1 MNQSPATNRGF
12 QAILVVLLLCAFG
25 ALTLTSEAEARPKKC
40 FGKKINRVVSGKKK
54 TVRLA
59 YRDVAWIAAKN
70 VTVRAKPNST
80 ICAGRGRQ
88 VIYAGKGTSLT
99 DAGPGNDKI
108 VMNDKSVHSK
118 AYGGL
123 GNDLIIG
130 SRGHDKLYGS
140 PKKVPAGVADTDR
153 IEGNGGNDK
162 IWDYGGSGNEL
173 LGEEGSDTIYSLG
186 KAVSDMLGGNGAD
199 FLYSNGGKS
208 KDGALERL
216 FGEQGN
222 DRLYANQPNNQG
234 AAYIDGGEGDDLMY
248 GTPSDD
254 IIIYNSGIKK
264 VFGEGGD
271 DLFVTSG
278 RGQGTFDGGEGS
290 DTISFAAHSP
300 TEDPRSI
307 SGVEV
312 DLQAGTSSGYSDY
325 ALSGIENVI
334 GSAFDDDIKGAPG
347 VDNEIQGGIGD
358 DVIEGQDGDTIDG
371 GLGQNECTG
380 GKQVNCNDDSPGN
393 PGRADQVDITE
404 GGVLTVIGS
413 ERADNVTVG
422 YDRTGSQFEVDV
434 AGGALP
440 SGLCTVKGQDFS
452 RIYCPVD
459 RNNMNGML
467 IFSDEGDDQIR
478 LGDSI
483 PATLTTTI
491 NGGTGN
497 NTITGGPSKDFI
509 STAPGSAG
517 STLSGG
523 DGLDLLYAVDDVHL
537 IGGGDTDIFRVVN
550 PCLAADLTG
559 NDGQDSVVFAG
570 APRGVKA
577 DLAGGYAEWND
588 GGCPGPRISIA
599 KDIEKLEGTD
609 YDDYLIVGQRN
620 SSQQGRSVL
629 FGRAGIDTFDSRNG
643 SADTV
648 TTGAGGHQNTVY
660 ADKIDT
666 VTWGYGLAGH

>member
-1 MNQSPATNRGF
+1 
-12 QAILVVLLLCAFG
+12 VVLTALALCTGLLAPSD
-25 ALTLTSEAEARPKKC
+25 AAARPGKC
-40 FGKKINRVVSGKKK
+40 FGKKINRVISGKKK
-54 TVRLA
+54 IVRLA
-59 YRDVAWIAAKN
+59 YKDVAWVAAKN
-70 VTVRAKPNST
+70 VTVKAKPNST
-80 ICAGRGRQ
+80 ICAGAGRQ

-108 VMNDKSVHSK
+108 VLNDRSVRSK

-123 GNDLIIG
+123 GNDVIIG

-140 PKKVPAGVADTDR
+140 PLKVSGKAKDRDR
-153 IEGNGGNDK
+153 IEGRGGNDS
-162 IWDYGGSGNEL
+162 IYDYGGSGNQL

-186 KAVSDMLGGNGAD
+186 KAVSDLLGGNGSD

-208 KDGALERL
+208 ADGTLERL

-222 DRLYANQPNNQG
+222 DRLYGDRPKNQG
-234 AAYIDGGEGDDLMY
+234 PAYIDGGEGDDQMY
-248 GTPSDD
+248 GTSEAD
-254 IIIYNSGIKK
+254 IIVYNSGIKK
-264 VFGEGGD
+264 VFGKGGD

-278 RGQGTFDGGEGS
+278 RGQGTFDGGEGR

-300 TEDPRSI
+300 TEGRGSI

-312 DLQAGTSSGYSDY
+312 DLRAGTSSGYSDY
-325 ALSGIENVI
+325 RLSGIEDVI
-334 GSAFDDDIKGAPG
+334 GSAFDDEITGAPG
-347 VDNEIQGGIGD
+347 VDNDIQGGIGN
-358 DVIEGQDGDTIDG
+358 DVIGGQDGDTLDG
-371 GLGQNECTG
+371 GLGQNQCSG
-380 GKQVNCNDDSPGN
+380 GKQVNCNQDSPGDQ
-393 PGRADQVDITE
+393 GQSDQVDITE
-404 GGVLTVIGS
+404 GGVLIVIGS
-413 ERADNVTVG
+413 GRADEITVG
-422 YDRTGSQFEVDV
+422 YSRSSGQFEVDV
-434 AGGALP
+434 AGGALA
-440 SGLCTVKGQDFS
+440 SGLCRPADRTGS
-452 RIYCPVD
+452 RINCPVD
-459 RNNMNGML
+459 HNNLNGML
-467 IFSDEGDDQIR
+467 IYGDAGSDTIK
-478 LGDSI
+478 LSDSI

-537 IGGGDTDIFRVVN
+537 IGGGDTDIFRIVN
-550 PCLAADLTG
+550 PCIGADLEG
-559 NDGQDSVVFAG
+559 DGGQDSVVFAG

-577 DLAGGYAEWND
+577 DLAGGYAEWN
-588 GGCPGPRISIA
+588 GTGCSGSRISIA

-609 YDDYLIVGQRN
+609 FDDYLIVGKRN

-648 TTGAGGHQNTVY
+648 TTGAGGHQNTVM
-660 ADKIDT
+660 ADRKDS
-666 VTWGYGLAGH
+666 VVWGYGLAGS